1 MGGRLA
7 QGLDST
13 QSNSGQRGSALILGF
28 APCTSNALPALCD
41 YESHVIGRIFPLMNT
56 NGAVH
61 HSEYHADWSFSR
73 TCRSLRIEGC
83 KSAQS
88 MPMAVNFDPTREAD
102 EDDRGFARSRQTW
115 ILGIIFAALIAAQ
128 ALGFLVLGT
137 ARLGLGL
144 SESIIVLQGL
154 IAIFC
159 AWIALRRAQGV
170 AALFWF
176 LFIAVLLVLLVP
188 TALQAYDTAY
198 GQTILSESTRGLLY
212 ALYGAPVLMMLFLP
226 ETYRRGHVKSEIFLD
241 LFQVAIVVGLIYS
254 TFFFIPSRRML
265 PADAL
270 LRNVS
275 ITDAQSL
282 LLLIAALVR
291 LQFARLPATRNLLLR
306 LALFLL
312 ICTVAT
318 FTGDWIYL
326 RYSSGGAW
334 FDLGWA
340 IPQAV
345 AGFIALTWKSS
356 TSGPESVAEPA
367 SFLTFLG
374 TNLVLVAMLSC
385 IALLMDRWKAAYGE
399 ILASVAIAVSLLAL
413 TLRLAL
419 TQFHQQQEIAQRKTA
434 QKQLTASHQTIGRL
448 LDSAR
453 SQTAE
458 ITQISELGSLL
469 QVCASREEVFR
480 LIPER
485 LRRLFPGASG
495 SIALLSESRNRVE
508 SVAEWGI
515 CPVDQIFSPDLCWAL
530 RRGRIHAHAGGLSE
544 PRCAHLPGEGDSVCI
559 PLIAVG
565 QTFGTLAIQNDELM
579 PPVVLSPLVFSPLVD
594 FDGESDAFSRRRQ
607 LATTVAEQIALAIA
621 NLNLRESLRLQAVRD
636 PLTGLYNRRYM
647 QEFLERELHS
657 ARRKHRPVAVMMLDL
672 DHFKRYND
680 NYGHPA
686 GDEALAAVGEAL
698 QRSVRAEDVACRY
711 GGEEFALILPEC
723 SLRQAAA
730 RGEEIRKRIREYKS
744 RRNRDVTDTLTVSIG
759 VAAFDETTD
768 RVDLLLKFA
777 DDALYEAKRGGRDR
791 VVMARPAAAL
801 PEFNLTKATPA
812 SVVAIETT

>member
-1 MGGRLA
+1 M
-7 QGLDST
+7 
-13 QSNSGQRGSALILGF
+13 
-28 APCTSNALPALCD
+28 
-41 YESHVIGRIFPLMNT
+41 
-56 NGAVH
+56 
-61 HSEYHADWSFSR
+61 
-73 TCRSLRIEGC
+73 
-83 KSAQS
+83 SAQMS
-88 MPMAVNFDPTREAD
+88 AKPMPVAVNFDP
-102 EDDRGFARSRQTW
+102 RSRQIW
-115 ILGIIFAALIAAQ
+115 IVGMIFAALIAAQ

-144 SESIIVLQGL
+144 SESIIVLQGFL
-154 IAIFC
+154 AIFC
-159 AWIALRRAQGV
+159 TWVAFRRAQGV

-176 LFIAVLLVLLVP
+176 LFIIVLLVLLVP

-241 LFQVAIVVGLIYS
+241 LFQVAIVVGLVYS

-270 LRNVS
+270 LRDVS
-275 ITDAQSL
+275 ITDAQSM

-306 LALFLL
+306 LVFFLL
-312 ICTVAT
+312 ICTLAT
-318 FTGDWIYL
+318 FIGDWIYL
-326 RYSSGGAW
+326 KYSSGGAW

-340 IPQAV
+340 IPQVA
-345 AGFIALTWKSS
+345 AGFIALTWRPSS
-356 TSGPESVAEPA
+356 EPESVSEPA
-367 SFLTFLG
+367 SFINFLA

-385 IALLMDRWKAAYGE
+385 IALLMDRWKQAYGE
-399 ILASVAIAVSLLAL
+399 ILANVAIAASLLAC

-419 TQFHQQQEIAQRKTA
+419 TQFHQQQEIARRKAA
-434 QKQLTASHQTIGRL
+434 QMQLTASHHMIGRL

-453 SQTAE
+453 FQTAE

-495 SIALLSESRNRVE
+495 SIALLSDSRNRVQ
-508 SVAEWGI
+508 SAAEWGVS
-515 CPVDQIFSPDLCWAL
+515 PVDQIFSPDQCWAL
-530 RRGRIHAHAGGLSE
+530 RRGRVHAHLGGLSD
-544 PRCAHLPGEGDSVCI
+544 PRCAHLPGEGASVCI

-565 QTFGTLAIQNDELM
+565 QTFGTLAIQNDEFL
-579 PPVVLSPLVFSPLVD
+579 PPSTD
-594 FDGESDAFSRRRQ
+594 FEADSDAFSRRRQ
-607 LATTVAEQIALAIA
+607 LAITVAEQIALAIA

-680 NYGHPA
+680 NHGHPA

-698 QRSVRAEDVACRY
+698 QRSIRAEDVACRY
-711 GGEEFALILPEC
+711 GGEEFVLILAEC

-730 RGEEIRKRIREYKS
+730 RAEEIRKRIKEY
-744 RRNRDVTDTLTVSIG
+744 RNRRSREATDTFTVSIG

-777 DDALYEAKRGGRDR
+777 DDALYEAKRNGRDR
-791 VVMARPAAAL
+791 VVIARPAGGL
-801 PEFNLTKATPA
+801 PELNLAKPTPA
-812 SVVAIETT
+812 SVISIETT